1 MLTSAR
7 KVRWLTWREADA
19 IGEANT
25 TAAERLT
32 KILGGRLSGGVGLVG
47 GSTSR
52 RDGLDGRDSDGSSVA
67 GSNDGDGIAALTQSL
82 ADASL
87 VGVDVDARLGHHGP
101 HGASVVG
108 IRSESPLRLPVQM
121 SGVATSDTG
130 LSGDASALS
139 DHSDSD
145 SECKSRDPSDS
156 ASAVSSG
163 GPLAA
168 PVASRRDELGA
179 LVACLEDI
187 ARQNRDTASGT
198 TRVTDAD
205 LDSRMRRIV
214 HRITEQLHPLRHQWA
229 GQYVATD
236 SEHALVNCWHGCSL
250 ELLLL
255 EYAVAGT
262 TQALGTAQPLGTTQ
276 PLGTAQPLTI
286 KGYVLCRAPSH
297 VKMFRLKYDL
307 RSILDVVLNLR
318 ADFVVPVFPTSRS
331 SCFRQRCQMVRVR
344 AVHIPSY
351 RRHIADDG
359 CASGRGRLREAGGLF
374 ISAERLVH
382 GIVEGIQTR
391 SVEPLAGLLR
401 LVCVS

>member
-1 MLTSAR
+1 MH
-7 KVRWLTWREADA
+7 
-19 IGEANT
+19 
-25 TAAERLT
+25 
-32 KILGGRLSGGVGLVG
+32 GGL
-47 GSTSR
+47 TSR
-52 RDGLDGRDSDGSSVA
+52 RDVCDRRDGSSVA
-67 GSNDGDGIAALTQSL
+67 GSSDGDDIAQVTHDL
-82 ADASL
+82 ADTSL
-87 VGVDVDARLGHHGP
+87 VDVDVGVDARLGHHGP

-130 LSGDASALS
+130 VSGDASALS
-139 DHSDSD
+139 DHSDPD
-145 SECKSRDPSDS
+145 PDPECKSSDPTGSDS

-163 GPLAA
+163 GSLAA
-168 PVASRRDELGA
+168 PVLVASRRDELGA

-187 ARQNRDTASGT
+187 VRQYRDAASGT
-198 TRVTDAD
+198 TRVADAD

-214 HRITEQLHPLRHQWA
+214 HRITVQLHPLRHQWA
-229 GQYVATD
+229 GQYVATG

-318 ADFVVPVFPTSRS
+318 ADFVVPVFPTSWS
-331 SCFRQRCQMVRVR
+331 SRV
-344 AVHIPSY
+344 
-351 RRHIADDG
+351 
-359 CASGRGRLREAGGLF
+359 
-374 ISAERLVH
+374 SAEMPN
-382 GIVEGIQTR
+382 GTGSCR
-391 SVEPLAGLLR
+391 SHSELPTAH
-401 LVCVS
+401 C